1 VKSSSIC
8 CAANRA
14 LLALAVCGLLAASC
28 AGGGS
33 VAAIADLTNPFLGPD
48 YSEWLVGPVARI
60 AKPEEIKA
68 YLALHD
74 DGEAAAYIEHF
85 WERHD
90 SGGPENSGARGG
102 VGGVGGIGGVGNI
115 GGIHRPALVIFEERV
130 AVADKKYSEA
140 GVLGRRTDRGTILIL
155 YGPPAKGGFEVA
167 SRPGG
172 SPIEVW
178 EYAANTP
185 AGLDGKV
192 PDRFYRFTRN
202 GDLTVLYVPRPG
214 ELLHPSPPP

>member
-1 VKSSSIC
+1 MKSSSIC

-14 LLALAVCGLLAASC
+14 LLALAVCGLLGAGCA

-33 VAAIADLTNPFLGPD
+33 VGAIADLTNPFLGPD
-48 YSEWLVGPVARI
+48 YSAWLVGPVARI

-74 DGEAAAYIEHF
+74 DGEAATFIQQF

-90 SGGPENSGARGG
+90 TGGPENTGNRGG
-102 VGGVGGIGGVGNI
+102 GFPGVGGI
-115 GGIHRPALVIFEERV
+115 HRSALAIFEERA

-140 GVLGRRTDRGTILIL
+140 GVLGRRTDRGTTLIL

-178 EYAANTP
+178 EYAATTP
-185 AGLDGKV
+185 AGLDGKQ
-192 PDRFYRFTRN
+192 PARFYRFAKS

-214 ELLHPSPPP
+214 ELLHPSPP